1 MGRVW
6 VMLASKADK
15 HYVPRNPT
23 EADVIT
29 PAETYRANAV
39 AQRLSALQTSLPSRR
54 AMHER
59 SALAWEQ
66 MADAAE
72 DTAAK
77 ASVNAAAK
85 YADERPQSGSH
96 KGWHG
101 K

>member
-1 MGRVW
+1 M
-6 VMLASKADK
+6 
-15 HYVPRNPT
+15 
-23 EADVIT
+23 T

-39 AQRLSALQTSLPSRR
+39 AQRTAAEQASLPSRR
-54 AMHER
+54 DMHER

-77 ASVNAAAK
+77 ATVNAAAK
-85 YADERPQSGSH
+85 YGEERPQSGSH